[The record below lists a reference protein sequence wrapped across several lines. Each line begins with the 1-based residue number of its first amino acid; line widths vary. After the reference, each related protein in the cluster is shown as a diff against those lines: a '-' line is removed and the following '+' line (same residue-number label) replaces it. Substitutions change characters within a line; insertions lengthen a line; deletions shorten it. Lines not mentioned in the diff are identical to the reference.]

1 MEEKEKCSEENCDCE
16 KDESVEET
24 IKPLDEKERYR
35 LKKLFV
41 QKKQLDKKQDNLRKE
56 MEKWNEEI
64 HKLLKLEKNAKI
76 EYDDLLIALI

>member
-1 MEEKEKCSEENCDCE
+1 MEEKVKCNEENCDCE
-16 KDESVEET
+16 KEETVEET

-41 QKKQLDKKQDNLRKE
+41 QKKQLDKKQKSLTDE
-56 MEKWNEEI
+56 MTKWNEEI